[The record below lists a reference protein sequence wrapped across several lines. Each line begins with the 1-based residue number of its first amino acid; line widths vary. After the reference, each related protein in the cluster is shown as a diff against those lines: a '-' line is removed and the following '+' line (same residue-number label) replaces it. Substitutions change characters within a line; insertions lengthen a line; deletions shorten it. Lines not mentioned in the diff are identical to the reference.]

1 MHECH
6 RPAGRLVELSAD
18 QASDPICGTWIDF
31 RLGEDP
37 PTISIPLTARPS
49 NTDAVLR
56 PFGGVAP
63 WTFVAQVLP

>member
-6 RPAGRLVELSAD
+6 RPAGRLVEVSAD

-49 NTDAVLR
+49 NTDAR
-56 PFGGVAP
+56 VAP